1 MLALSPLDAAL
12 GVRGLDVHWAF
23 MYARDLDA
31 ALLQRALAATLAD
44 YPVLAGRVR
53 VKSKT
58 GLLQDLEVV
67 LNDAGAGHVR
77 ASTIGDSQK

>member
-1 MLALSPLDAAL
+1 VLALSPLDAAL

-58 GLLQDLEVV
+58 GKEL
-67 LNDAGAGHVR
+67 HS
-77 ASTIGDSQK
+77 STSQLKLSRSCH